1 MSVFLPRVRM
11 VEVVLME
18 SISTLVTV
26 SQMKEP
32 AVLLVQMATNVD
44 VLTSTV
50 ELIVKSMKVN
60 TIYFIHLKMKSYR

>member
-18 SISTLVTV
+18 SMSTLVTV

-60 TIYFIHLKMKSYR
+60 TIYLIYLKIERYR

>member
-18 SISTLVTV
+18 SMSTLVTV

-60 TIYFIHLKMKSYR
+60 TIYFIYLKMKRYR